1 MEGQRPIVVE
11 VQALANA
18 GVPGVPPRRSAL
30 GLEGAR
36 LSMLMAVLGRRARVA
51 VADQD
56 VYASTAGG
64 VKLSEPGLDLGVCL
78 AVVSAIRDQP
88 LPADLA
94 VFGEVGLGG
103 ELRQVGQAQRRFTEA
118 ARLGLRRVVAPSN
131 SPECDADIEVIRAAT
146 LSEAIAAA
154 GLSARTAPSGL
165 RPTG

>member
-1 MEGQRPIVVE
+1 
-11 VQALANA
+11 
-18 GVPGVPPRRSAL
+18 
-30 GLEGAR
+30 
-36 LSMLMAVLGRRARVA
+36 MLMAVLGRRSRVA

-88 LPADLA
+88 LPADLV

-103 ELRQVGQAQRRFTEA
+103 ELRQVGQAQRRLTEA
-118 ARLGLRRVVAPSN
+118 ARLGSAGSSRRRTRPT
-131 SPECDADIEVIRAAT
+131 CDADIEVIRVAT

-154 GLSARTAPSGL
+154 GLGAHSAPSGL
-165 RPTG
+165 RPAG